1 MNTKVMTNLILL
13 LITVFELKC
22 TYIWCY
28 LEFQKYFRSCW
39 GQSCIP
45 WKESLKAQE
54 YWHRFWKLEL
64 EKICT
69 VKGLYVKKKSVQWK
83 DCVWR
88 KNLYSDR
95 IVCGEKKCTVIG
107 LYVEEKNYPMSVEI
121 LKGEVKMVWW
131 LWTILRHTDHH
142 RKKSPV

>member
-1 MNTKVMTNLILL
+1 MKVHSHLEFCFLHVLSTFHFIFIYFVSNKWYAIIKNLVEKWNEYSRRQEVFMNTKVMTNLIL

-54 YWHRFWKLEL
+54 YWHRFWKLVL
-64 EKICT
+64 EK
-69 VKGLYVKKKSVQWK
+69 
-83 DCVWR
+83 
-88 KNLYSDR
+88 N
-95 IVCGEKKCTVIG
+95 CTVIG
-107 LYVEEKNYPMSVEI
+107 LYVE
-121 LKGEVKMVWW
+121 
-131 LWTILRHTDHH
+131 
-142 RKKSPV
+142 KKSVQW